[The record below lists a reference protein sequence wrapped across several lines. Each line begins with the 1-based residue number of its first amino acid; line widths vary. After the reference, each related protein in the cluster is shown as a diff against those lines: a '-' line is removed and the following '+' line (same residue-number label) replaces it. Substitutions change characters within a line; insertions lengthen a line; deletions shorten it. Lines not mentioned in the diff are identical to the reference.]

1 MTRGKP
7 KYDVPSLKT
16 GFGILAHLSHFPRG
30 RLLTDIAEDLGCP
43 VSSAYRIAMALE
55 DMGLVARDAETKQ
68 IRLTN
73 KLLLTGQRALTETNL
88 IENALDIM
96 REMRDRVVD
105 TVLIGVRDGSEF
117 VVLDQV
123 IGTRMFCFV
132 AKLGYRIGLY
142 CSAPGK
148 AILAALPKKERENV
162 MAAIRFERHTE
173 RTITSQAKLKIEL
186 EDVVKK
192 GYAFDDAEHFE
203 GVYCIG
209 APVLDRGGYPV
220 AAVWVTGLMMDLDR
234 TSVPEI
240 GAAVRAHADRISARL
255 GFTRRG
261 KQARGEEQH
270 QLYLT
275 AGCVSLPEV
284 QHAAARPKRPAVS
297 RDSVSQ

>member
-1 MTRGKP
+1 MAKSKP

-16 GFGILAHLSHFPRG
+16 GFGILEHLSHFPRG
-30 RLLTDIAEDLGCP
+30 RLLSDIAEDLGCP
-43 VSSAYRIAMALE
+43 LSSAYRIAVALE
-55 DMGLVARDAETKQ
+55 DMGLVTRDLETKQ

-73 KLLLTGQRALTETNL
+73 KLLLTGQRAITETNL

-148 AILAALPKKERENV
+148 AILAALPEKEREEV

-173 RTITSQAKLKIEL
+173 RTITSQAKLRRAL
-186 EDVVKK
+186 NDVVKQ

-209 APVLDRGGYPV
+209 VPVFDRVGYPV
-220 AAVWVTGLMMDLDR
+220 AAIWVTGLMMDLDR
-234 TSVPEI
+234 RRVPEI
-240 GAAVRAHADRISARL
+240 GATVRAHAARISAKL
-255 GFTRRG
+255 GF
-261 KQARGEEQH
+261 
-270 QLYLT
+270 
-275 AGCVSLPEV
+275 
-284 QHAAARPKRPAVS
+284 
-297 RDSVSQ
+297 SQG